1 MPETPNYKDFCRE
14 VYLQT
19 YESTYPIELR
29 DGVSAAAQQAAR
41 LSAQRKAID
50 RALVEG
56 LLHFSPEVSER
67 EIWEAIGITHK
78 INVANLSDF
87 NIAE

>member
-50 RALVEG
+50 RALVESSG
-56 LLHFSPEVSER
+56 VTALISEWI
-67 EIWEAIGITHK
+67 IWTDG
-78 INVANLSDF
+78 
-87 NIAE
+87 

>member
-29 DGVSAAAQQAAR
+29 DGVPLQPNR
-41 LSAQRKAID
+41 LLASVRK
-50 RALVEG
+50 G
-56 LLHFSPEVSER
+56 KLLIEP
-67 EIWEAIGITHK
+67 
-78 INVANLSDF
+78 
-87 NIAE
+87 

>member
-29 DGVSAAAQQAAR
+29 DGVSAAAQQAAC

-56 LLHFSPEVSER
+56 LLHFSPDKMCGFPHAWKCPRHSCGFR
-67 EIWEAIGITHK
+67 IPRR
-78 INVANLSDF
+78 S
-87 NIAE
+87 

>member
-29 DGVSAAAQQAAR
+29 DGVSAAAQQAAL

-50 RALVEG
+50 RA
-56 LLHFSPEVSER
+56 
-67 EIWEAIGITHK
+67 
-78 INVANLSDF
+78 
-87 NIAE
+87 

>member
-29 DGVSAAAQQAAR
+29 DGVSAAAQQA
-41 LSAQRKAID
+41 SVRK
-50 RALVEG
+50 G
-56 LLHFSPEVSER
+56 KLLIEP
-67 EIWEAIGITHK
+67 
-78 INVANLSDF
+78 
-87 NIAE
+87 

>member
-56 LLHFSPEVSER
+56 LLHFFSRS
-67 EIWEAIGITHK
+67 IGK
-78 INVANLSDF
+78 RNLGGYRY
-87 NIAE
+87 NA